1 MSFVLADRQYVYF
14 YWTSGQKP
22 LKCVPKAKITSPT
35 VIRCW
40 CCYSSTPPIA
50 RTDSI
55 RIDFLYRVIFTF
67 VRWQIF
73 TFVRWQIFTLVE
85 RGSTFSFTRDLL
97 YIASILYTRVLS
109 DSGNPPVIRFCA
121 FWVSYLRLVSLPESL
136 FSLQLI
142 LFTARPIYVTL
153 PLSAVTPRRSWNLKL
168 YDLQQEIVHKSAP

>member
-1 MSFVLADRQYVYF
+1 MRPFKHCHYF
-14 YWTSGQKP
+14 ICESKFYARTH
-22 LKCVPKAKITSPT
+22 VKITRQWKST
-35 VIRCW
+35 LISFNKGSLLKR

-55 RIDFLYRVIFTF
+55 RIDFLYRVIFTC
-67 VRWQIF
+67 VP
-73 TFVRWQIFTLVE
+73 WQIFTLVE

-109 DSGNPPVIRFCA
+109 DSGNPPVIHFCA